1 MEIYHRL
8 ETPKLWAV
16 IKEQTVSDDAVLI
29 DGDLVD
35 PDSVQIIIEDSVGK
49 VVQVLA
55 NMSTDDKGKYYYDGY
70 TLPVN
75 AKLGVWNWEVR
86 AAQGTKIGTGR
97 SSFIVK
103 EQVV

>member
-16 IKEQTVSDDAVLI
+16 IKEQTISDDAVLI
-29 DGDLVD
+29 DGDLAI

-49 VVQVLA
+49 VIQELTD
-55 NMSTDDKGKYYYDGY
+55 MSTDDRGKYYYNGY
-70 TLPVN
+70 TLPAN

-86 AAQGTKIGTGR
+86 AAEGTKIGTGR